1 MYVFAIKLFL
11 NSSSEEFSSS
21 HVLMGLFFMLTEA
34 ADITANQTTGESNTV
49 EQLNK
54 KCNSV
59 QASIEYPREAA
70 RVRDH

>member
-1 MYVFAIKLFL
+1 
-11 NSSSEEFSSS
+11 
-21 HVLMGLFFMLTEA
+21 MLTEA